1 MTPAPSFSSAP
12 SAGPITAT
20 FSEALTAG
28 SVDTTSFVVHSS
40 MRGRLFD
47 ANDVVLS
54 NGNLTATFQPDLTF
68 FPGETVFATLTT
80 GIEAASGTAL
90 WAGYVWQFTGEVSP
104 ASPGCFLPVDVSAG
118 GNAYMLALGDVD
130 GDGHL
135 DLVSGEFIN
144 SPNRLYLW
152 DAVADTFKTETL
164 ITGDANSTQAGDLGD
179 VDGDGDLDLVVGNNA
194 ATSVKN
200 RLYLW
205 DAVADT
211 FMTGT
216 DIGSETENT
225 YVSLFGDVDGDGD
238 LDLVVANPDS
248 HNRLYLWRPVRFLR
262 GNAVHDYGRSDV
274 CRRARRC
281 DRDGDL
287 DFIAAN
293 NNQKN
298 RLHRWDTATNSF
310 DAGTDIGRETD
321 ADIGGVRRC

>member
-1 MTPAPSFSSAP
+1 M
-12 SAGPITAT
+12 
-20 FSEALTAG
+20 
-28 SVDTTSFVVHSS
+28 
-40 MRGRLFD
+40 GRLH
-47 ANDVVLS
+47 
-54 NGNLTATFQPDLTF
+54 
-68 FPGETVFATLTT
+68 
-80 GIEAASGTAL
+80 
-90 WAGYVWQFTGEVSP
+90 VWQFTGEVSP
-104 ASPGCFLPVDVSAG
+104 ASPGQFPASTDVSAG

-211 FMTGT
+211 FMTGM

-238 LDLVVANPDS
+238 LDLKWWPIQTVITVCI
-248 HNRLYLWRPVRFLR
+248 YGRPVRFLR
-262 GNAVHDYGRSDV
+262 VERSS
-274 CRRARRC
+274 
-281 DRDGDL
+281 
-287 DFIAAN
+287 
-293 NNQKN
+293 
-298 RLHRWDTATNSF
+298 RLR
-310 DAGTDIGRETD
+310 
-321 ADIGGVRRC
+321 